1 MQLGM
6 LRLERHLAWFEF
18 GKLFRVSQPN
28 SLIHTSD
35 ADNLCKNASPQPIT
49 ILEHTHHLLHLNCH
63 SLPNGRSRRLFP
75 PQIAK
80 PLICLGIWVYSG
92 AGVSSSWGGLDYE
105 ISDLGL
111 IRCVFVLTI
120 YLVKL
125 KKKIH
130 LNWLVTVTVKRIWI
144 EILNWKQIKLIGL
157 NWNGQNLE
165 N

>member
-1 MQLGM
+1 MILIWQAIQGL
-6 LRLERHLAWFEF
+6 
-18 GKLFRVSQPN
+18 STQPN
-28 SLIHTSD
+28 RY
-35 ADNLCKNASPQPIT
+35 LCKNASPQPIS
-49 ILEHTHHLLHLNCH
+49 ILEQTHHLLHLNRH
-63 SLPNGRSRRLFP
+63 SLPNGRSCRLFP

-125 KKKIH
+125 KKKKKSI
-130 LNWLVTVTVKRIWI
+130 
-144 EILNWKQIKLIGL
+144 
-157 NWNGQNLE
+157 
-165 N
+165 